1 MLVKPTF
8 SVDFGMSPRVMSYC
22 SVGKM
27 PSEARISAVQQTIG
41 KYVIQRLLGSGAM
54 GTVYLGYYA
63 LLDRL
68 AAIKVMKTGLED
80 EVLRN
85 RFFREGRSAAKLDHP
100 NIIKVW
106 DLDTDANNRPYIA
119 MEYVEGEDLSTYI
132 KNPADFFLSFDQKL
146 RVVVDVCRGL
156 HHAHSKGIIHRDV
169 KPGNIR
175 ISRDGEAKILDF
187 GLAKIASADKSLTGG
202 VLGTPY
208 YMSPEQWRGLSDL
221 DCRSDLFSLAAVL
234 YELITYVRAFESDSV
249 SGVMNRILKES
260 HVPLKSV
267 LPGCA
272 SDLSDIV
279 DRALAKDRGQRF
291 ANCEEFALEL
301 EQFLTTLPN
310 FQRDALEEVETVRT
324 EFDRCQRKS
333 QEPGLQEFLQDVDIF
348 ELPPEYSAVP
358 ADRASD
364 YGLLLLERVHLH
376 ERVEQMTRQ
385 LQTALP
391 LMRLL
396 QEGKRQLQEGQLDS
410 CQKTVQQLLAANPQS
425 RSALNLRESCKQAL
439 AERHQQ
445 EELRSRLR
453 TTLSQASDAVEQGHL
468 ERAAQIINTVLEAD
482 PMNPDAPHLLE
493 KMRNRE
499 KVLAEERN
507 RRISE
512 VLQKCHKSFSDGE
525 YTAAYAASEELVR
538 LSAPVNLQTGRIK

>member
-1 MLVKPTF
+1 
-8 SVDFGMSPRVMSYC
+8 
-22 SVGKM
+22 
-27 PSEARISAVQQTIG
+27 VQQTIG
-41 KYVIQRLLGSGAM
+41 KYVIQRHLGSGAM

-106 DLDTDANNRPYIA
+106 DLDTDAHNRPYIA
-119 MEYVEGEDLSTYI
+119 MEYVEGEDFSTYI
-132 KNPADFFLSFDQKL
+132 KNPTDFFLSFDEKL
-146 RVVVDVCRGL
+146 RVVIDVCRGL

-175 ISRDGEAKILDF
+175 ISRNGEAKILDF

-208 YMSPEQWRGLSDL
+208 YMSPEQWRGVSDL

-234 YELITYVRAFESDSV
+234 YELITYVKAFEADSV

-272 SDLSDIV
+272 PDLSDML
-279 DRALAKDRGQRF
+279 DRALAKDRDQRF
-291 ANCEEFALEL
+291 ANCEEFAFEL

-310 FQRDALEEVETVRT
+310 RQRDALEEVESVRT
-324 EFDRCQRKS
+324 EFDRCRRKS
-333 QEPGLQEFLQDVDIF
+333 QEPELQEFLQDVSIF
-348 ELPPEYSAVP
+348 EFPPEYSAVP
-358 ADRASD
+358 DRASD
-364 YGLLLLERVHLH
+364 YGLLLLERVHLQQ
-376 ERVEQMTRQ
+376 RVDQMTQQ
-385 LQTALP
+385 LQAALP

-396 QEGKRQLQEGQLDS
+396 QEGRLQLQEGQLES
-410 CQKTVQQLLAANPQS
+410 CQKTVQQLLAGNPQG

-439 AERHQQ
+439 AERRRQ
-445 EELRSRLR
+445 EELRSRLK
-453 TTLSQASDAVEQGHL
+453 TALSNASDAIEQGYL
-468 ERAAQIINTVLEAD
+468 ERAAQIINTVLQAD
-482 PMNPDAPHLLE
+482 PMNPDAPQLLE
-493 KMRNRE
+493 KMRDRE
-499 KVLAEERN
+499 KILAEEKN

-512 VLQKCHKSFSDGE
+512 VLEKCLKSFTDGE

-538 LSAPVNLQTGRIK
+538 LSAPAKQQTSRPK